1 LGPES
6 TWAAEAS
13 ECAADQDAFWAYH
26 DLLFNTQA
34 GEDRSAYNKDNLKQ
48 LAADLDLDTEA
59 FNECLDSGKYTD
71 LVAGTTQ
78 GARSIGVQSTPA
90 FIINGMAVV
99 GAQPFEV
106 FEQVIE
112 EELVNAAQ

>member
-1 LGPES
+1 LDKES
-6 TWAAEAS
+6 
-13 ECAADQDAFWAYH
+13 
-26 DLLFNTQA
+26 
-34 GEDRSAYNKDNLKQ
+34 LKQ
-48 LAADLDLDTEA
+48 LAADLDLDTET

-90 FIINGMAVV
+90 FVINGKAIV

-112 EELVNAAQ
+112 EELTSVAQ